1 MISIHN
7 ENLFQFK
14 MWTASGVNGEVGQA
28 ALFSSP
34 ARGEGSGKGDKVTFL
49 GRGDKVINF

>member
-1 MISIHN
+1 MISIHY

-14 MWTASGVNGEVGQA
+14 MWTVSGVNGEVGQA

-34 ARGEGSGKGDKVTFL
+34 ARGEGSGKGDKV
-49 GRGDKVINF
+49 INF

>member
-14 MWTASGVNGEVGQA
+14 MWTVSGVNGEVGQA
-28 ALFSSP
+28 ALCSSL
-34 ARGEGSGKGDKVTFL
+34 ARGEGSGKGDKVIDF
-49 GRGDKVINF
+49 